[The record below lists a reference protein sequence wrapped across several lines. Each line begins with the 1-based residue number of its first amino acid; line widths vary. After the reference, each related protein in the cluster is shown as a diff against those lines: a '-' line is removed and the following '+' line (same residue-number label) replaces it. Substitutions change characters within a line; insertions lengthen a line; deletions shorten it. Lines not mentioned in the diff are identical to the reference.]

1 MASLALSALA
11 QPDQDPWSTSTD
23 TPAAFQRG
31 AAHPPR
37 RRP

>member
-1 MASLALSALA
+1 MASLAVSALA
-11 QPDQDPWSTSTD
+11 QPDQDPSFTSTL

-31 AAHPPR
+31 APHPPG